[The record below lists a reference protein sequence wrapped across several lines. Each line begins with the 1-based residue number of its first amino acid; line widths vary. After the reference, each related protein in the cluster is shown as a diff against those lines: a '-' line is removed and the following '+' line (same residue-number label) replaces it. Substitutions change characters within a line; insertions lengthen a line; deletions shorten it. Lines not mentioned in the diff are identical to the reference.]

1 MKRAPRNYS
10 QDMDRRRQGLDAI
23 VGKLDSIPD
32 PTTDDEGKVLK
43 VDDEGKYTLLPD
55 GGAAIVT
62 AAITYAEGEY
72 SCDKTHTQI
81 VSAINAGTTVFA
93 TYDGR
98 TYVYGGTG
106 KESAGSPLYF
116 SYIQADSESQMIEK
130 VFEIDEDNEITFSQH
145 DINNDTFK
153 RRVYSGTISASA
165 SDPVSVVVNVD
176 YLENDSL
183 VDFYPDV
190 NHVGVYPS
198 SIVYDTSSTQ
208 RTVTLTFAAP
218 ITAGTFELVVWG

>member
-1 MKRAPRNYS
+1 MKAPKNFYNTVDQRKL
-10 QDMDRRRQGLDAI
+10 GLED
-23 VGKLDSIPD
+23 GLLPD
-32 PTTDDEGKVLK
+32 VTAADNGKVLK
-43 VDDEGKYTLLPD
+43 VDGGKWKPKPD
-55 GGAAIVT
+55 SGSDFNV
-62 AAITYAEGEY
+62 AITYDAEQGEY
-72 SCDKTHTQI
+72 SADKTHSEI
-81 VSAINAGTTVFA
+81 VAAIAGGSIVLA

-98 TYVYGGTG
+98 TYVYAGSGT
-106 KESAGSPLYF
+106 EAAGSPVYF
-116 SYIQADSESQMIEK
+116 SYIQADSESQMIGK
-130 VFEIDEDNEITFSQH
+130 VFEIDEDDEIVYSQH

-153 RRVYSGTISASA
+153 RRRYSGQIQASA
-165 SDPVSVVVNVD
+165 SDPVSVVVDVD

-183 VDFYPDV
+183 VDFYPDI

>member
-1 MKRAPRNYS
+1 MKAPKNFYNTVDQRKL
-10 QDMDRRRQGLDAI
+10 GLEDGLLPDVTAADN
-23 VGKLDSIPD
+23 GKI
-32 PTTDDEGKVLK
+32 LK
-43 VDDEGKYTLLPD
+43 VDGGKWKP
-55 GGAAIVT
+55 GSGAGAEVFT

-72 SCDKTHTQI
+72 SCDKTHAEI
-81 VSAINAGTTVFA
+81 VAAIAGGSTVQA

-98 TYVYGGTG
+98 TYVYAGSGT
-106 KESAGSPLYF
+106 EAAGSPVYF
-116 SYIQADSESQMIEK
+116 SYIQADSESQMIGK
-130 VFEIDEDNEITFSQH
+130 VFEIDEDDEITFSQH
-145 DINNDTFK
+145 DINNDSFK

-165 SDPVSVVVNVD
+165 SDPVSVVVDVD

-183 VDFYPDV
+183 VDFYPDA
-190 NHVGVYPS
+190 NHVGFYPS

>member
-1 MKRAPRNYS
+1 MKPPKNFYNAV
-10 QDMDRRRQGLDAI
+10 DRRKLGLED
-23 VGKLDSIPD
+23 G
-32 PTTDDEGKVLK
+32 
-43 VDDEGKYTLLPD
+43 LLPD
-55 GGAAIVT
+55 VTAADNGKILKVTGGKWQPGSGAGTEVVT

-72 SCDKTHTQI
+72 SCDKTHTEI
-81 VSAINAGTTVFA
+81 VAAINNGSIVLA

-98 TYVYGGTG
+98 TYVYAGSGT
-106 KESAGSPLYF
+106 EAAGSPVYF
-116 SYIQADSESQMIEK
+116 SYIQADSESQMIGK
-130 VFEIDEDNEITFSQH
+130 VFEIDEDDEITYSQH

-153 RRVYSGTISASA
+153 RKVYSGQIQASA
-165 SDPVSVVVNVD
+165 SDPVVTVVNVD